1 MSAPEIRLI
10 LCDLDGTLIDSA
22 PDLCQAVTLA
32 LAEVSLPG
40 HDVDA
45 VRRMIGEGQR
55 VLIERAIRQAG
66 GSVDSPGFVDDVL
79 SRFRRHYSAHLVE
92 KTELY
97 PTVRE
102 TLARLSP
109 RVPLAVATNKPGE
122 WARRIIATFGLTSHF
137 RWVLGEDD
145 IGARKPDPRLLLT
158 ICERAGIEPRHSLMV
173 GDSAIDLA
181 AAHAARMPVAFCT
194 YGFADQ
200 ATLTAARS
208 PAGDAAPGTS
218 AHPHVLNR
226 FSDLLD
232 LVDFSP
238 QSQPASR

>member
-1 MSAPEIRLI
+1 MPAPEIRLI
-10 LCDLDGTLIDSA
+10 LYDLDGTLIDSA
-22 PDLCQAVTLA
+22 PDLCQAVNLA
-32 LAEVSLPG
+32 LSEVSLPG

-55 VLIERAIRQAG
+55 VLIERAIRRAG
-66 GSVDSPGFVDDVL
+66 GNLEPPGFVDDVL
-79 SRFRRHYSAHLVE
+79 VRFRRHYSAHLVE

-102 TLARLSP
+102 TLAALSP

-122 WARRIIATFGLTSHF
+122 WARRIIATFGLDPHF

-145 IGARKPDPRLLLT
+145 IGARKPDPRLLLN
-158 ICERAGIEPRHSLMV
+158 ICERAGIEPSQALMV

-181 AAHAARMPVAFCT
+181 AAHAAHMPIAFCT
-194 YGFADQ
+194 YGFADE

-208 PAGDAAPGTS
+208 PAADAAPGTS
-218 AHPHVLNR
+218 ARPHIFNR
-226 FSDLLD
+226 FSDLLA
-232 LVDFSP
+232 FFP
-238 QSQPASR
+238 